1 MTEPSTSLAFSGVNA
16 VVTGGSR
23 GIGASVTARLAR
35 AGARVAVLDRSVADG
50 APADQPFVLCDVA
63 DEASVEAAF
72 AEVDRVLGPVDL
84 LVNAAG
90 LTVRSTALQFRAAD
104 FAHVVGVNL
113 TGTFLCAREAAKRM
127 RERGG
132 AIVNLAS
139 VMGFSGGLFPNAAY
153 QASKGGV
160 VNLTRAL
167 AVEWAPL
174 GIRVNAVAPTYV
186 ETDLT
191 RGLLADAAAMA
202 RVVDTMPMRRLA
214 TLDEVADAVLFL
226 GSLASAMTTGHT
238 LPVDGGFLAV

>member
-1 MTEPSTSLAFSGVNA
+1 MTDPSISLAFSGVNA

-23 GIGASVTARLAR
+23 GIGACVAARLAR
-35 AGARVAVLDRSVADG
+35 AGARVALLDRSASDG
-50 APADQPFVLCDVA
+50 SLVDQPFMLCDVA

-90 LTVRSTALQFRAAD
+90 LTVRSTAIDLGAAD
-104 FAHVVGVNL
+104 FAHVIAVNL
-113 TGTFLCAREAAKRM
+113 TGSFLCAREAAKRM
-127 RERGG
+127 RGRGG

-153 QASKGGV
+153 QASKGGI

-191 RGLLADAAAMA
+191 RGLLGNPAALERVIDA
-202 RVVDTMPMRRLA
+202 MPMRRLA

-226 GSLASAMTTGHT
+226 GSPASAMTTGHT

>member
-1 MTEPSTSLAFSGVNA
+1 MTEPPTSLAFSGVNA

-23 GIGASVTARLAR
+23 GIGASVAARLVE
-35 AGARVAVLDRSVADG
+35 AGARVAVLDRSAAVG
-50 APADQPFVLCDVA
+50 TETNCPVVLCDVA
-63 DEASVEAAF
+63 DEASVVAAF
-72 AEVDRVLGPVDL
+72 AEVDRLLGSVDL

-90 LTVRSTALQFRAAD
+90 LAVRSKALDFSAAD

-113 TGTFLCAREAAKRM
+113 TGTFLCAREAATRM
-127 RERGG
+127 RGRGG

-139 VMGFSGGLFPNAAY
+139 VMGFSGGLFPNVAY

-191 RGLLADAAAMA
+191 RGLLADPAAMA
-202 RVVDTMPMRRLA
+202 RVIESMPMRRLA
-214 TLDEVADAVLFL
+214 TLDEVAEAVLFL
-226 GSLASAMTTGHT
+226 AGPASSMTTGHT

>member
-1 MTEPSTSLAFSGVNA
+1 MTEPATSLAFSGVNA

-23 GIGASVTARLAR
+23 GIGASVAARLAR
-35 AGARVAVLDRSVADG
+35 AGARVAVLDRSAADG
-50 APADQPFVLCDVA
+50 APTDQPFVLCNVA

-202 RVVDTMPMRRLA
+202 RVVETMPMRRLA

-226 GSLASAMTTGHT
+226 GGPASAMTTGHT